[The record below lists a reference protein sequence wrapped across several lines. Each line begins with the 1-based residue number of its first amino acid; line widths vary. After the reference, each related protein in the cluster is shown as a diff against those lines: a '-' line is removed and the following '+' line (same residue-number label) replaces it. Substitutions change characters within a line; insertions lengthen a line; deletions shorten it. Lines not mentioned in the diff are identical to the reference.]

1 MNHVVPGIAVQPEP
15 RRDVSLERRGIVT
28 LKPRRRSL
36 RRLLAALAGRRS
48 HHGATAPSPR
58 PHYDRGVTPVAGA
71 TSRGIA
77 FLVNR

>member
-1 MNHVVPGIAVQPEP
+1 MNSVVPGIAVSPES
-15 RRDVSLERRGIVT
+15 RRHSVERRGIVT
-28 LKPRRRSL
+28 HKPSRRSL